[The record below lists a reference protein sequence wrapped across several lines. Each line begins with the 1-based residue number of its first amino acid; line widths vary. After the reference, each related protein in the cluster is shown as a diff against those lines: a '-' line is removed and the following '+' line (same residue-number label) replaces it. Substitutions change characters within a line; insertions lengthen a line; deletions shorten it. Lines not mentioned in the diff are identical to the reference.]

1 MPIVAGLFGLGGP
14 EIIALLVLCLIVGV
28 PVLVV
33 VLIVKA
39 VTGKKQ
45 VLRYCPK
52 CGRGLTEP
60 GVVFCSFCGANL
72 Q

>member
-1 MPIVAGLFGLGGP
+1 MPLLAGLFGIGGP
-14 EIIALLVLCLIVGV
+14 EILLLLALFCVGV
-28 PVLVV
+28 PILLV

-39 VTGKKQ
+39 AAGKKQ

-60 GVVFCSFCGANL
+60 GVVFCSFCGSKL
-72 Q
+72 P